1 MPVVKATTEGWRQA
15 SEIIKAGGLVAFPT
29 DTVYGIGCDPF
40 NVRAIERLYEAKGRD
55 LSKALPLLLSGV
67 HRITDVARGLPPTA
81 TALAHEFWPGALTL
95 VVGRQPALP
104 DELGGGESIALRVPR
119 HEQLQEFLEMCGGA
133 LAVSSANLS
142 GQPDALDAAQAAA
155 YLEERVDL
163 IVDGGRSPGGVPS
176 SVVDCTL
183 PVPRLLREG
192 AISGEDIRATLAA
205 WEEH

>member
-1 MPVVKATTEGWRQA
+1 
-15 SEIIKAGGLVAFPT
+15 
-29 DTVYGIGCDPF
+29 
-40 NVRAIERLYEAKGRD
+40 
-55 LSKALPLLLSGV
+55 
-67 HRITDVARGLPPTA
+67 
-81 TALAHEFWPGALTL
+81 
-95 VVGRQPALP
+95 
-104 DELGGGESIALRVPR
+104 VPR

-192 AISGEDIRATLAA
+192 AISGEDIRAALAA
-205 WEEH
+205 WEER